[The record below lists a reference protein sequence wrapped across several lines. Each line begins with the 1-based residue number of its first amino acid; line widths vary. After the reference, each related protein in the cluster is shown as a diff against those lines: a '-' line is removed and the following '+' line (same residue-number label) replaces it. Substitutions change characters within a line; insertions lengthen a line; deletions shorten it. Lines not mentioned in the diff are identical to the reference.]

1 MKPRPRPRHII
12 AILVFLAVAGSYG
25 VMAFHE
31 TRLTDRQVLLATSA
45 LKDHDPSL
53 FAYDDTFGAS
63 GKWRMDSPL
72 VLGLMKLA
80 LVPAGYADPALP
92 FRMMTGVVAFVY
104 MLGMY
109 WLLWQQTRSWS
120 VSAYMTI
127 VSTATVDLISRLP
140 WGFGALEAT
149 DPALLC
155 LALLPLMI
163 LAYLRYER
171 QWQVII
177 VFGVIG
183 AMANL
188 DLTAAMNIVA
198 VLWPTYLLRGRCHW
212 RVLLFGLAGLV
223 LAAAMALP
231 YVGYLLAL
239 RASLGL
245 MGKGSSYEAAMEAL
259 TLGGI
264 KVFYPAL
271 LGRLLDVGF
280 LAGIVAFGIPGV
292 LVLTRLERYRLR
304 NRSLWGWMLLMSL
317 VTAFGFTGV
326 SQLIG
331 KTGSDAPPLTGF
343 FDAMRLM
350 VLPLLVLLAQGLTNL
365 FRMRRYRQVLQWICL
380 AVFVV
385 WLVPSPNLRPARHA
399 LLATAARFTMVEDRP
414 ASVMRHQRKAHQL
427 AELKQLAA
435 WVDANAKFDAVI
447 LADSTEFRLLSRRST
462 YICSG
467 DVEYEY
473 VLMPQ
478 GLREWLEAL
487 SRQAAAMPA
496 GGAGDAGVIEA
507 LVTDLACQERFA
519 GVREWYVLLD
529 ARATFG
535 TPGRLVRIRPERRWQ
550 FYQLY
555 RVNLPPRMDP
565 PTESTPSISR

>member
-12 AILVFLAVAGSYG
+12 AILIFLAVAGSYG

-31 TRLTDRQVLLATSA
+31 ARLTDRQVLLATSA
-45 LKDHDPSL
+45 MKDHDPSL
-53 FAYDDTFGAS
+53 LAYDDTFGTS
-63 GKWRMDSPL
+63 EKWRMDSPM

-92 FRMMTGVVAFVY
+92 FRMMTGVVALIY

-120 VSAYMTI
+120 VSAYMTV
-127 VSTATVDLISRLP
+127 VSTAMVDLISRLP

-155 LALLPLMI
+155 LALLPLVI

-171 QWQVII
+171 RWQVVI
-177 VFGVIG
+177 VFGVVG

-188 DLTAAMNIVA
+188 DVSTAMNILA

-212 RVLLFGLAGLV
+212 RVLLFGVTGLL
-223 LAAAMALP
+223 LAAVMAAP
-231 YVGYLLAL
+231 YVAYLLAL
-239 RASLGL
+239 RAS
-245 MGKGSSYEAAMEAL
+245 MGSITEGSSYEAAMDAL
-259 TLGGI
+259 ALGGI
-264 KVFYPAL
+264 KVFYPAM
-271 LGRLLDVGF
+271 LGRLLALGF

-292 LVLTRLERYRLR
+292 LVLTGLERYRLR
-304 NRSLWGWMLLMSL
+304 NRSLWGWMLVMSL
-317 VTAFGFTGV
+317 VAAFGLTGV

-343 FDAMRLM
+343 FEAMRLL
-350 VLPLLVLLAQGLTNL
+350 VLPLIVLLAQGLTNL
-365 FRMRRYRQVLQWICL
+365 FRMRRYRQVLRWICL

-399 LLATAARFTMVEDRP
+399 LLATAAQFTTVEDRP
-414 ASVMRHQRKAHQL
+414 ASVMRHRRKALQL
-427 AELKQLAA
+427 AELSQLAA
-435 WVDANAKFDAVI
+435 WVDANAKFDTVV
-447 LADSTEFRLLSRRST
+447 LADNIEFRLLSRRST
-462 YICSG
+462 YMCSG
-467 DVEYEY
+467 DVRYEY

-478 GLREWLEAL
+478 DLPNWLDSL

-496 GGAGDAGVIEA
+496 GGVGDASAIED
-507 LVTDLACQERFA
+507 LVRSLARQERFA
-519 GVREWYVLLD
+519 GVREWYILLD
-529 ARATFG
+529 GRATFEN
-535 TPGRLVRIRPERRWQ
+535 PGRLVKVQPERRWQ
-550 FYQLY
+550 YYQLY
-555 RVNLPPRMDP
+555 RVGLPPRLSGQVAAP
-565 PTESTPSISR
+565 R